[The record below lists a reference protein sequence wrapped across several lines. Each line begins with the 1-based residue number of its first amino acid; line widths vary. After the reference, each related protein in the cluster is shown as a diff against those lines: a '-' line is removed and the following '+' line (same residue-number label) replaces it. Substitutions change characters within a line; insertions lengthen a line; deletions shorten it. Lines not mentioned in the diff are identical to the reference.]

1 MTESVPDHTVLYR
14 LSYWLALL
22 QAGSLPSARP
32 LNYTLVSILH
42 FRMQGVSIINLL
54 CKTQIPLTSVVCI
67 ETLVIVTTL
76 QDDTTAQLARE
87 II

>member
-1 MTESVPDHTVLYR
+1 
-14 LSYWLALL
+14 
-22 QAGSLPSARP
+22 
-32 LNYTLVSILH
+32 
-42 FRMQGVSIINLL
+42 MQGVSIINLL
-54 CKTQIPLTSVVCI
+54 CKTLIPLTSVVCL